1 MKSEQALLPLVTER
15 QVQDKVRSEGK
26 AFERLKAE
34 LASAFAAPERTYQ
47 ALTAEEVIARNLFR
61 SI

>member
-1 MKSEQALLPLVTER
+1 MKSEQTLLPLVTER

-34 LASAFAAPERTYQ
+34 LASAFAAPERTY
-47 ALTAEEVIARNLFR
+47 
-61 SI
+61 